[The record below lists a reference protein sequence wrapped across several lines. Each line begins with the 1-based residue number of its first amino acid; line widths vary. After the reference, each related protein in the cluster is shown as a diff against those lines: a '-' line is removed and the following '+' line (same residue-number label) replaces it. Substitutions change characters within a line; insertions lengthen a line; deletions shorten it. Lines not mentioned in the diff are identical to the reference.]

1 MFENDKLG
9 WQDLH
14 APNQQISSGITA
26 GKLRPRWEGTTQHRS
41 RYLQHRCTLP
51 GPCSPSRGV
60 LLLRVPIRPAQ
71 DPSPEDSIAHQP
83 LPRQEE
89 LLAVLCVRL
98 RADSRTAALPCAGQ
112 HWCNPGW
119 IKPKAWVWGKW
130 DGETRQSGQGT
141 AELQTDLSQ
150 GAGEGF
156 SSLPRPTSL
165 PVHTHGDSSWPNEQ
179 FRLTPWLQQLAYV

>member
-1 MFENDKLG
+1 MHLEIPIINVWK
-9 WQDLH
+9 WQAWLTTTTCTKPADFFRNNRRETPPLLRRDHPAQEPVPAASLH
-14 APNQQISSGITA
+14 PPRALQPARGI
-26 GKLRPRWEGTTQHRS
+26 
-41 RYLQHRCTLP
+41 
-51 GPCSPSRGV
+51 
-60 LLLRVPIRPAQ
+60 LLLHVPIHPAQ

-119 IKPKAWVWGKW
+119 IKPKAWVSGKW
-130 DGETRQSGQGT
+130 DRETRQSGQGT
-141 AELQTDLSQ
+141 AELQIELSQ
-150 GAGEGF
+150 GTGEGF

-165 PVHTHGDSSWPNEQ
+165 PAHTQGDSS
-179 FRLTPWLQQLAYV
+179 